1 MDSRKSILTRVYLVY
16 GFMFVI
22 SLAVIGKILYIQLVE
37 GEMWK
42 AKAEKLSLKYF
53 TIEPNRGNI
62 YDVNGEILATSVPL
76 FEVRMDAASPLIPD
90 SVFKQDVDSL
100 AICLSGYFKDKTR
113 QQYRSLLVNGRN
125 NKNRYLLI

>member
-16 GFMFVI
+16 GFMFIVG
-22 SLAVIGKILYIQLVE
+22 LAIIAKILYIQLVE

-62 YDVNGEILATSVPL
+62 YDVNGEMLATSVPL

-90 SVFKQDVDSL
+90 SVFENDVDSL
-100 AICLSGYFKDKTR
+100 SICLSGYFKDKSR
-113 QQYRSLLVNGRN
+113 GQYKTLLVNGRRR
-125 NKNRYLLI
+125 RYSL

>member
-22 SLAVIGKILYIQLVE
+22 SFAIIGKILYIQLVE

-53 TIEPNRGNI
+53 TIQPNRGNI
-62 YDVNGEILATSVPL
+62 YDVNGEMLATSVPL
-76 FEVRMDAASPLIPD
+76 FEVRMDVASPLD
-90 SVFKQDVDSL
+90 SGFN
-100 AICLSGYFKDKTR
+100 F
-113 QQYRSLLVNGRN
+113 
-125 NKNRYLLI
+125 